1 MKKNNIELERLA
13 LGLLEYETLNGEE
26 IKIIVEGGSL
36 SRNENDDD
44 VAPTP
49 RQKRPRT
56 GLPTGRKSRKQRLC
70 HYEQGIYYRME

>member
-56 GLPTGRKSRKQRLC
+56 GLPTGRKSRK
-70 HYEQGIYYRME
+70 HDESPGTEPI